1 MTKRFNYYV
10 DWKSFQFSI
19 GMSKLDLHPEW
30 KYVVSLD
37 FAFLFTYFY
46 ICRRTKSFNQP
57 KNEKSIDFSKAEKE
71 QEQVCS

>member
-1 MTKRFNYYV
+1 MTKRFNCYV

-46 ICRRTKSFNQP
+46 ICRRTNNLKTTNHGQHANLS
-57 KNEKSIDFSKAEKE
+57 ETEKE
-71 QEQVCS
+71 QVIVSE